1 MVGEISTCCGYD
13 ADQTMATGCP
23 CQWELIAD
31 KAVKA
36 GYPHVDVLRVGDDYL
51 VSRRS
56 ASRTRPGRWAGRRNR
71 RSPDLGRERA
81 RPGGTGVLATRP
93 TIHEPTPVRSPSG
106 SFYLRPTARDLRP

>member
-56 ASRTRPGRWAGRRNR
+56 ASRSVQVDGQADGIGAALTLVENELA
-71 RSPDLGRERA
+71 LEEERA
-81 RPGGTGVLATRP
+81 
-93 TIHEPTPVRSPSG
+93 S
-106 SFYLRPTARDLRP
+106 